1 MADILAYRIPKCE
14 VEQFTGEFFEIDN
27 PESYEGF
34 IVGDFNLNKI
44 YGFQLKS
51 GTLAVHFKQERP
63 VVYSEEQYKGLAD
76 RFIQETRSG
85 ELSKV
90 ILSRVEKVGGQWD
103 PVQVFHE
110 LEQLY
115 PSAFVYLISSEEFGT
130 WIGATPEI
138 MMKGESYNYRT
149 VALAGTKLKNDD
161 SPWRKK
167 EVGEQQYVADFI
179 EQTIRRIDQQAEI
192 HKSET
197 IEKVSGPVKH
207 LNTDFQ
213 IKTKESPWRLV
224 RALHPSPAVSGI
236 PKEKAVQFIQNNEL
250 HNRSLYTGVI
260 GLVGDYTHLFVN
272 LRCMQLFED
281 EACLYVG
288 GGITEYSHADE
299 EWQETKNKALTLTSV
314 LENR

>member
-1 MADILAYRIPKCE
+1 MADVLYYRIPNCE
-14 VEQFTGEFFEIDN
+14 VEQFTGVFFEIDD
-27 PESYEGF
+27 PESYHGF
-34 IVGDFNLNKI
+34 IVGDFNLNKV
-44 YGFQLKS
+44 YGFKAKS
-51 GTLAVHFKQERP
+51 GTLKVHFKQQRP
-63 VVYSEEQYKGLAD
+63 VAYTEEQYKGLAD
-76 RFIQETRSG
+76 RFIRETQVG

-90 ILSRVEKVGGQWD
+90 ILSRVEKVGGEWD

-115 PSAFVYLISSEEFGT
+115 PSAFVYLISSDHFGT
-130 WIGATPEI
+130 WIGATPELV
-138 MMKGESYNYRT
+138 MKGESNNFKT

-179 EQTIRRIDQQAEI
+179 EQTIRSIDQQAKI

-213 IKTKESPWRLV
+213 IKTKVSPWRLV

-236 PKEKAVQFIQNNEL
+236 PKEMAVQFIQNNES
-250 HNRSLYTGVI
+250 HERSLYTGVI

-272 LRCMQLFED
+272 LRCIQLFED

-288 GGITEYSHADE
+288 GGITEFSDADE